1 MRRLSRCLHTIRLE
15 LNNNVD
21 CAHLPSLANF
31 CIVPKFVEEGKD
43 AVIRAAKSNTIR
55 NSSKYIA
62 TQQIRKYVP
71 TTSSMD
77 ENACW
82 NCKENGRKN
91 HMLCLSCGFLQDVD
105 MEINYFHLLNFPNNF
120 PLEQQE
126 LTRRFRQLQT
136 LVHPDKFSNRTSRE
150 QNNSADWSAL
160 INRAYKTLSAPIE
173 RGQYLLKLE
182 GEQMPQDNST
192 LNKEFLMEMMELNEE
207 VEDAKSSEDLERLN
221 ESIVQQLN
229 EAVKELSI
237 AFESK
242 ALPAAKLLLVKMK
255 YLLSVQK
262 SIKNKLQKMMGG

>member
-21 CAHLPSLANF
+21 CARLPSLASF
-31 CIVPKFVEEGKD
+31 CVVPKAIEEKKEP
-43 AVIRAAKSNTIR
+43 VIRSAKSSTFR
-55 NSSKYIA
+55 TSKNVA

-71 TTSSMD
+71 TSSTMA
-77 ENACW
+77 ETACW
-82 NCKENGRKN
+82 NCKERERKN
-91 HMLCLSCGFLQDVD
+91 HMLCLSCGVLQDVD
-105 MEINYFHLLNFPNNF
+105 NEINYFHLLNFPNQF
-120 PLEQQE
+120 SLEQQE

-136 LVHPDKFSNRTSRE
+136 LVHPDKFSNRSSRE

-173 RGQYLLKLE
+173 RGQYLLRLQ
-182 GEQMPQDNST
+182 GEQMPHNNSS

-207 VEDAKSSEDLERLN
+207 VVDAKSSEDLQGLN
-221 ESIVQQLN
+221 EGIVQQLN

-237 AFESK
+237 KFDSK
-242 ALPAAKLLLVKMK
+242 ALSEAKSLLVKMK

-262 SIKNKLQKMMGG
+262 SIKNKMQKLMGG